1 MGLVTEQVG
10 CIVMTNASTSQ
21 SNDIATVLAA
31 YGIDH
36 EDAMTRMLNN
46 GALFKQLAQ
55 HYRND
60 TSFEALCADMKAG
73 DLETAY
79 NHAHTLKGVS
89 GNLSFGQL
97 HALATQ
103 ICDALTSNDTD
114 AAHTLMAPLTD
125 AHKLVLEGLD
135 YWQTLD

>member
-1 MGLVTEQVG
+1 MT
-10 CIVMTNASTSQ
+10 MTNSSSQ
-21 SNDIATVLAA
+21 SADTGAALAA

-36 EDAMTRMLNN
+36 ADAMARMLNN
-46 GALFKQLAQ
+46 DALFKQLAQ

-60 TSFEALCADMKAG
+60 TNFEALCADMEAG
-73 DLETAY
+73 DFETAY

-97 HALATQ
+97 HKLSAQ
-103 ICDALTSNDTD
+103 ICDALSSDDID
-114 AAHTLMAPLTD
+114 AARALMAPLAD

-135 YWQTLD
+135 FWQTLA